1 MTPVTIRLLI
11 IGVILYL
18 LSGNVFAAERE
29 EDDKD
34 LKIMQLQKI
43 IAEQTLTRLQR
54 DVVVQEYIRVNE
66 NYERLLEQIREHQ
79 VKKAVK
85 Q

>member
-1 MTPVTIRLLI
+1 MIRLLI
-11 IGVILYL
+11 IGACILFL
-18 LSGNVFAAERE
+18 LSGDVFATERE

-43 IAEQTLTRLQR
+43 IAEQTLSRLQR

-66 NYERLLEQIREHQ
+66 NYEKLLTQIKDYQ
-79 VKKAVK
+79 AKKEAK
-85 Q
+85 K